1 MDPQREGEAITP
13 GEPTSTREPSP
24 SPSGREDLR
33 TYREGRN
40 RLGDPDGSSNAD
52 TETWQDFL
60 RAGQNRE
67 ALRNS
72 RSTEGGASR
81 STGTEDEVRKYP

>member
-13 GEPTSTREPSP
+13 GEPTSSREPSP
-24 SPSGREDLR
+24 SLGGREDLR
-33 TYREGRN
+33 AYREGRN
-40 RLGDPDGSSNAD
+40 RLGDPDGSGNAD

-60 RAGQNRE
+60 RAGQDRE

-72 RSTEGGASR
+72 RNTEGGASR
-81 STGTEDEVRKYP
+81 STSTEDEVRKYL